1 MESTTLKGA
10 NVSIVERAV
19 GRLGGVPA
27 GLANSKRMPATGLR
41 EGDDVL
47 RDRGVVERTVGMS
60 RAHLVEPLTTS
71 GRAGTGENAANAHEQ
86 PPLQID
92 ARWMRSQNFITPDS
106 GRTMIAESFRRIKRN
121 LLAGALKPR
130 VMVTS
135 ALSGEGKTFCA
146 INLAISLAMEL
157 DRSVVL
163 VDADTVRPSVLQGL
177 GVDDGMRGL
186 MDVLVEG
193 ETFGEDL
200 VRRTNIGRL
209 SIVPAG
215 THRENA
221 TELLASD
228 KMRTLVQDLSDRHP
242 DQIVIFDSPP
252 LLVASESAALAGHMS
267 QILMVVAAKQTT
279 EIALKEALKR
289 LDGCNCP
296 VGLLLNKS
304 EATGGGYGYYGFGQG
319 NGAGHGP

>member
-1 MESTTLKGA
+1 VA
-10 NVSIVERAV
+10 AA
-19 GRLGGVPA
+19 P
-27 GLANSKRMPATGLR
+27 ANSKRVRADLR
-41 EGDDVL
+41 EGSDIHEPHA
-47 RDRGVVERTVGMS
+47 GERAIGTS
-60 RAHLVEPLTTS
+60 RAHLAVPRAPS
-71 GRAGTGENAANAHEQ
+71 GRAVVGEGAAKTQEQ
-86 PPLQID
+86 PLQID
-92 ARWMRSQNFITPDS
+92 PRWMRSHNLITPES
-106 GRTMIAESFRRIKRN
+106 GRTMIAEDFRRIKRN
-121 LLAGALKPR
+121 LLAGALRPR

-135 ALSGEGKTFCA
+135 ALPGEGKTFCA

-177 GVDDGMRGL
+177 GVEDGMRGL

-193 ETFGEDL
+193 GTVSDDL
-200 VRRTNIGRL
+200 VRRTNIGKL
-209 SIVPAG
+209 SIVPSG
-215 THRENA
+215 THRADA

-228 KMRTLVQDLSDRHP
+228 KMRALVEDLSDRHR

-279 EIALKEALKR
+279 EVALKEALRR

-296 VGLLLNKS
+296 VGLVLNKS
-304 EATGGGYGYYGFGQG
+304 EPNGIGYGYYGYGQG
-319 NGAGHGP
+319 YGAAHGT